1 MSDSTYASRSV
12 AAVCVAAHECGH
24 AIQDQKQYGPLV
36 LRSTLVPLANFG
48 STAAWPV
55 FILGLIMSLRPL
67 VMAGIVLFT
76 LAVLFQ
82 LVTLPVEF
90 NASARAIKVL
100 ESTGMLGSTEIDGA
114 KKVLRAAAMTYVASL
129 AASVLQLLRL
139 IILQEE
145 EETVTD
151 VINTREIVLA
161 VLNEVLEEDKYSHIV
176 LREVLEKY
184 QYLEKRDRSFITR
197 VAEGTL
203 ENLIEMD
210 YIISQFSSVKVSRMK
225 PAIRNILRMSVYQL
239 KYMDSVPDSAVC
251 NEGVKLAQRKGFFN
265 LKGFVNGVL
274 RSVARN
280 LDKVKYPDPKEMP
293 VPYLSVTYSM
303 PEWILATAGSASMI
317 LRPWRPSARASIKI
331 M

>member
-1 MSDSTYASRSV
+1 MLLAAYRYGGYGFYFDPTYFLVVIGLLLSLWASSVVNSTFNKYSKVRCMSNLSGAEAARKVLDSCGLYNVSIEHISGKLTDHYDPRSKVLRLSDSTYASRSV

-36 LRSTLVPLANFG
+36 LRSTLANFG

-139 IILQEE
+139 IILAGG
-145 EETVTD
+145 
-151 VINTREIVLA
+151 R
-161 VLNEVLEEDKYSHIV
+161 
-176 LREVLEKY
+176 
-184 QYLEKRDRSFITR
+184 RDR
-197 VAEGTL
+197 
-203 ENLIEMD
+203 D
-210 YIISQFSSVKVSRMK
+210 
-225 PAIRNILRMSVYQL
+225 
-239 KYMDSVPDSAVC
+239 
-251 NEGVKLAQRKGFFN
+251 
-265 LKGFVNGVL
+265 
-274 RSVARN
+274 
-280 LDKVKYPDPKEMP
+280 
-293 VPYLSVTYSM
+293 
-303 PEWILATAGSASMI
+303 
-317 LRPWRPSARASIKI
+317 
-331 M
+331 

>member
-1 MSDSTYASRSV
+1 MLLAAYRYGGYGFYFDPTYFLVVIGLLLSLWASSVVNSTFNKYSKVRCMSNLSGAEAARKVLDSCGLYNVSIEHISGKLTDHYDPRSKVLRLSDSTYASRSV

-76 LAVLFQ
+76 MAVL
-82 LVTLPVEF
+82 LTLPGEF

-139 IILQEE
+139 IILAGG
-145 EETVTD
+145 
-151 VINTREIVLA
+151 R
-161 VLNEVLEEDKYSHIV
+161 
-176 LREVLEKY
+176 
-184 QYLEKRDRSFITR
+184 RDR
-197 VAEGTL
+197 
-203 ENLIEMD
+203 D
-210 YIISQFSSVKVSRMK
+210 
-225 PAIRNILRMSVYQL
+225 
-239 KYMDSVPDSAVC
+239 
-251 NEGVKLAQRKGFFN
+251 
-265 LKGFVNGVL
+265 
-274 RSVARN
+274 
-280 LDKVKYPDPKEMP
+280 
-293 VPYLSVTYSM
+293 
-303 PEWILATAGSASMI
+303 
-317 LRPWRPSARASIKI
+317 
-331 M
+331 

>member
-1 MSDSTYASRSV
+1 MLLAAYRYGGYGFYFDPTYFLVVIGLLLSLWASSVVNSTFNKYSKVRCMSNLSGAEAARKVLDSCGLYNVSIEHISGKLTDHYDPRSKVLRLSDSTYASRSV

-100 ESTGMLGSTEIDGA
+100 ESTEIDGA

-139 IILQEE
+139 IILAGG
-145 EETVTD
+145 
-151 VINTREIVLA
+151 R
-161 VLNEVLEEDKYSHIV
+161 
-176 LREVLEKY
+176 
-184 QYLEKRDRSFITR
+184 RDR
-197 VAEGTL
+197 
-203 ENLIEMD
+203 D
-210 YIISQFSSVKVSRMK
+210 
-225 PAIRNILRMSVYQL
+225 
-239 KYMDSVPDSAVC
+239 
-251 NEGVKLAQRKGFFN
+251 
-265 LKGFVNGVL
+265 
-274 RSVARN
+274 
-280 LDKVKYPDPKEMP
+280 
-293 VPYLSVTYSM
+293 
-303 PEWILATAGSASMI
+303 
-317 LRPWRPSARASIKI
+317 
-331 M
+331 